1 MGTSER
7 GGPDA
12 GPFAIW
18 HQTLEAFAKNSEPV
32 LKSVG
37 RWNLELMGLT
47 ARRTRAW
54 IEFPVQLSRCKTP
67 QDLVRE
73 QLQFWQT
80 FAADYAQGAQRLTRA
95 LNAVTGSAIAGFQN
109 GRDTFARDYINFPE
123 GNAAAAESAQRERRA
138 A

>member
-12 GPFAIW
+12 GPFGML

-37 RWNLELMGLT
+37 RWNLEVMGLT
-47 ARRTRAW
+47 ARRARAW
-54 IEFPVQLSRCKTP
+54 IEIPAQLSRCKTP

-73 QLQFWQT
+73 QLRFWQN
-80 FAADYAQGAQRLTRA
+80 FAVDYAEGAQRLTRA
-95 LNAVTGSAIAGFQN
+95 VGAVTGSAIAGFQN
-109 GRDTFARDYINFPE
+109 GKDTFARDYINFPD
-123 GNAAAAESAQRERRA
+123 GNAAAAESSQRERRA